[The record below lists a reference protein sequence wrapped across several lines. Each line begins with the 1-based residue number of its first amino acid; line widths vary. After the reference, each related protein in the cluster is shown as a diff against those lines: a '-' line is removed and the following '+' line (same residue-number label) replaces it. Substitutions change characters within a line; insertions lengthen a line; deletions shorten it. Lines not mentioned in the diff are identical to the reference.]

1 MSSNGYRA
9 EPFAIFDCECFP
21 PQRMKCLLF
30 PLLIVLCSYS
40 VFAQPLPVNQQRLA
54 QARKMEAQANAS
66 SDSVLLAHSYYQYGR
81 TYSFAGDNVQA
92 KRYYVKALKILENRP
107 ASYDLGHLYVRIC
120 EYNNVSIDSR
130 EDIEYLNKA
139 IAIFKEI
146 NSLQGLATAYGML
159 QGAYGWRWVGTFTE
173 GSPRFDSLLALN
185 DLELKYAQLA
195 RDTSFIVDAYVRY
208 GGLYN
213 IVHNTNAS
221 LANLQKALTIA
232 NQSQNDTLRIRS
244 LLGFSDTYINLRKP
258 DQARPY
264 IAKVESIYKRNN
276 YQQFFILRHLLYSWK
291 DYYQQKGDWKQAFE
305 KLGFVNQLL
314 YDSELANFDKTTS
327 IVNQELDAQ
336 KTALVLTAQKKEI
349 ELTNRLVDTQRI
361 FIGVTITLLAG
372 ALTLSAFFF
381 RLYRKHQR
389 ISKENALISYKNE
402 QLVQEQ
408 NHRVKNNLQ
417 MVSSLL
423 NMQARLLADT
433 DARQAILESKLRVQA
448 MAIIQRKLYDS
459 THLTTLNLAE
469 FIPEIAENTLA
480 ACGFSWIQKRFGI
493 APIWL
498 NVDQTIPVGLIIT
511 ELIVNASKYAF
522 PDNPAPCLTIDCTQS
537 EQTILLQLTD
547 NGSEDVI
554 EGDPFGLA
562 IRQQQQN
569 STSFGSQLIAI
580 QVQQLYGTYQY
591 KHRKSG
597 TEFSMEF
604 SV

>member
-1 MSSNGYRA
+1 
-9 EPFAIFDCECFP
+9 
-21 PQRMKCLLF
+21 
-30 PLLIVLCSYS
+30 
-40 VFAQPLPVNQQRLA
+40 
-54 QARKMEAQANAS
+54 MEAQAITA

-130 EDIEYLNKA
+130 EDVEYLNKA

-146 NSLQGLATAYGML
+146 NSPQGLATAYGML

-173 GSPRFDSLLALN
+173 DSPRFDSLLAIN

-232 NQSQNDTLRIRS
+232 NKSQNDTLRIRS
-244 LLGFSDTYINLRKP
+244 LLGFSDTYIGLRKP

-264 IAKVESIYKRNN
+264 IAEVEAIYKRNN
-276 YQQFFILRHLLYSWK
+276 YQQFFILRHLLYSWR
-291 DYYQQKGDWKQAFE
+291 DYYQQKGYWKQAFE
-305 KLGFVNQLL
+305 KLNIVNQLL
-314 YDSELANFDKTTS
+314 NDSELANFDKTTS

-336 KTALVLTAQKKEI
+336 KTALVMTAQKKEI
-349 ELTNRLVDTQRI
+349 ELTNRLVNTQRT
-361 FIGVTITLLAG
+361 FIIVTITLLAG

-402 QLVQEQ
+402 QLVREQ

-423 NMQARLLADT
+423 NMQARQLADT

-459 THLTTLNLAE
+459 THLTTLNLAD
-469 FIPEIAENTLA
+469 FIPEIAENALA
-480 ACGFSWIQKRFGI
+480 ACGFAGITKRFDI
-493 APIWL
+493 APIRL

-522 PDNPAPCLTIDCTQS
+522 PNNHAPILTIDCTQS
-537 EQTILLQLTD
+537 EQTIRLQLAD
-547 NGSEDVI
+547 NGSEDFME
-554 EGDPFGLA
+554 EGQFGLA
-562 IRQQQQN
+562 IRQHQQN
-569 STSFGSQLIAI
+569 STSFGSQLIAL

-591 KHRKSG
+591 KHRESG